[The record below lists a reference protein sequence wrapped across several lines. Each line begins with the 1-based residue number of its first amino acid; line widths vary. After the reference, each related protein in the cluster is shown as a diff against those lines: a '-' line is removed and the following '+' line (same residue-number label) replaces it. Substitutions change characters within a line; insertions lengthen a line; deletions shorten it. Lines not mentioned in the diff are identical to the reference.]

1 MEQLQRQPAKQ
12 LYFTTELFKNK
23 FITEKEKIQLKE
35 FIIAQDDFLTSYF
48 DQYERNDIT
57 EQELREKLIKLVR
70 ADFFKDTKYKQH

>member
-70 ADFFKDTKYKQH
+70 TDYFKDTKFKQN

>member
-70 ADFFKDTKYKQH
+70 ADFFKDTKYKQN

>member
-1 MEQLQRQPAKQ
+1 ML
-12 LYFTTELFKNK
+12 ELFLQK

-35 FIIAQDDFLTSYF
+35 FIIAQDDFLTQYF

-70 ADFFKDTKYKQH
+70 ADLFKDTNFKRN

>member
-48 DQYERNDIT
+48 DQYERSDIT

-70 ADFFKDTKYKQH
+70 ADYFKDTKYKQN

>member
-70 ADFFKDTKYKQH
+70 TDFFKDSNFKRN